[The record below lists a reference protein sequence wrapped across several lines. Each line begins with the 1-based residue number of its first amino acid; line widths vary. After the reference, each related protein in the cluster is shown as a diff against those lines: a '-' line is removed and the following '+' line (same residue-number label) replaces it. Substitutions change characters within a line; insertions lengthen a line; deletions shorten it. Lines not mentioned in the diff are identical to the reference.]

1 VKTDDARM
9 VVFGETGHLRIAA
22 LQNALQRQDLH
33 PAHAIGY
40 DRWLS
45 DPRSWAARLPAQ
57 LFANATS
64 IAAKLDAPSVDR
76 CFYDALAHRGRL
88 ALGCDASAATTSMHG
103 ELAYRQDWYAGFADL
118 LRALER
124 DIAQSFPVRW
134 LNAPEE
140 VLLMCDKWRCQ
151 RHLAAAGIDI
161 PRLLGLIEGYD
172 HLQQL
177 LDDSG
182 CDRVFLKARYGA
194 AAAGVVAYQRHRDGR
209 VVVVTTT
216 EIDVVDGRTRLF
228 NRLAPQR
235 HTDRAQ
241 VAVLIDALAVQ
252 GCYAEAWVP
261 KPRAPG
267 HPGHH
272 FDLRVIA
279 FSGEPR
285 QRAARIAAHPMTNL
299 HLGNRRGDPA
309 ALLDAPTM
317 RRVEETVRAAAR
329 AFPGSASIGFD
340 VIPTRDRCVV
350 VEANAFGDFVQH
362 IHWQGADAYD
372 DQARWVATARF
383 RTTACPSHRVAAH
396 G

>member
-1 VKTDDARM
+1 M

-22 LQNALQRQDLH
+22 LQDALRRRGLP
-33 PAHAIGY
+33 PAHVLGY
-40 DRWLS
+40 ERLLS
-45 DPRSWAARLPAQ
+45 DSSAWIAQSSAPR
-57 LFANATS
+57 
-64 IAAKLDAPSVDR
+64 IASGSTLAVKLDAPCVEPH
-76 CFYDALAHRGRL
+76 FYDTLAQRGR
-88 ALGCDASAATTSMHG
+88 AIAGRDTSAEPVSMHG
-103 ELAYRQDWYAGFADL
+103 ELASRHDWYAGFADL

-124 DIAQSFPVRW
+124 DIAQSFPARW

-161 PRLLGLIEGYD
+161 PPLLGLVEGYD
-172 HLQQL
+172 HLQHL

-182 CDRVFLKARYGA
+182 CDRVFVKARYGA

-209 VVVVTTT
+209 EVAQTTA
-216 EIDVVDGRTRLF
+216 EIVVDAGRARLF
-228 NRLAPQR
+228 NRLVPQR
-235 HTDRAQ
+235 HTDRTRIA
-241 VAVLIDALAVQ
+241 ALIDALARQ

-261 KPRAPG
+261 KPRAAG
-267 HPGHH
+267 HAGHH

-279 FSGEPR
+279 FTGEPR

-309 ALLDAPTM
+309 TLLDAATM

-329 AFPGSASIGFD
+329 AFPDSASIGFD
-340 VIPTRDRCVV
+340 VIPTRDRCFVL
-350 VEANAFGDFVQH
+350 EANAFGDFVQQ

-372 DQARWVATARF
+372 DQARWVATERF
-383 RTTACPSHRVAAH
+383 RTTARPSHKVAAH